1 MKWNIHKRP
10 PVEQAAPN
18 PVRPGTATV
27 APDVERRAQE
37 IGRQLLK
44 SAREHKAG
52 LFSTKFWSDQLM
64 NWAMKDP
71 AFKIQLFRFIDVFPM
86 LDGPQVIHDYLLD
99 YLSDPDL
106 SLPPGMELGL
116 LTVR

>member
-1 MKWNIHKRP
+1 
-10 PVEQAAPN
+10 
-18 PVRPGTATV
+18 
-27 APDVERRAQE
+27 
-37 IGRQLLK
+37 
-44 SAREHKAG
+44 
-52 LFSTKFWSDQLM
+52 M

-106 SLPPGMELGL
+106 SLPPGMELIDIDVV
-116 LTVR
+116 VRIRPRAD